1 MQTAWIQMRRRVK
14 AVFQLIT
21 LTDILIFSST
31 ANRHALRAL
40 ARVGAGAYEY
50 FDAKVKSKWEGKVS
64 YADF

>member
-1 MQTAWIQMRRRVK
+1 MNTFTPDHVATFHWYS
-14 AVFQLIT
+14 
-21 LTDILIFSST
+21 ILMFSFSST

-64 YADF
+64 HADFEYLH